1 MRFFLEDFA
10 DVSRPFEEVR
20 GRFMGDG
27 SWFAPL
33 ASAAEE
39 EGEALYF
46 RIGPSWASGRAARKV
61 RVTLGP
67 PHDRGDALVIPLS
80 WRSSELPG
88 LFPVLDGDMELAP
101 LDSDRCRVTLSASYV
116 PPFGELGRQL
126 DRALLHRVARSTA
139 RSFLARVV
147 ESLERNGSVHDLTAS
162 GESGD

>member
-20 GRFMGDG
+20 ARFVGDG
-27 SWFAPL
+27 TWFAPL

-39 EGEALYF
+39 EGETLYL

-67 PHDRGDALVIPLS
+67 PHDRGDALVVPLS
-80 WRSSELPG
+80 WKSSEMPG
-88 LFPVLDGDMELAP
+88 LFPVLDGDIELAP

-139 RSFLARVV
+139 RSFLALVR
-147 ESLERNGSVHDLTAS
+147 ERLEGTDSTSAS
-162 GESGD
+162 EGPKLSGD